1 MMSESSLLP
10 VQAGIEL
17 LTPED
22 DSPLTPHVVNE
33 LSTRLGN
40 DWKEFARN
48 TEHFQEVHIDNIDT
62 EEARVYEKC
71 QKMLKQWQE
80 RSLAVVTVAMV
91 KLNLVLMGRNDLLKD
106 VFNTISSVGG
116 SCRGAERNTS
126 SIAPHLRTTDPNV
139 SHLQYKHIKK
149 LCSYLD
155 TDHGVGVHNWKQL
168 GNAIFQ
174 GDPGACDQM
183 ESLHLSYFG
192 GGSPAKRFFKGL
204 GMRHPTLT
212 VSAFKDIALKQQRR
226 DVTTYMETLNCP
238 PGKQFRDLSHMEHDK
253 IALLL
258 DKDIRGVSDWRM
270 FADSL
275 GFTNDEI
282 NGFKLSVKE
291 RNEYSP
297 TQGLIDLMKQ
307 RYPLLNLTKVQAAAS
322 NIGRNDVAKY
332 LGTVIQEIVSG
343 E

>member
-1 MMSESSLLP
+1 MTSESGLLP

-17 LTPED
+17 LTPAD
-22 DSPLTPHVVNE
+22 DSPLTPQVIKE
-33 LSTRLGN
+33 LSDRLGP
-40 DWKEFARN
+40 DWKKFARN
-48 TEHFQEVHIDNIDT
+48 TEYFQDVQIENIVA
-62 EEARVYEKC
+62 EEPRVQEQC
-71 QKMLKQWQE
+71 QKMLKQWKE
-80 RSLAVVTVAMV
+80 RSLADVTLAMV
-91 KLNLVLMGRNDLLKD
+91 KLNLVAMRRNDLLKD
-106 VFNTISSVGG
+106 VFNTLPSSSVGG
-116 SCRGAERNTS
+116 RPAQQNS
-126 SIAPHLRTTDPNV
+126 SPYLRTDPNV
-139 SHLQYKHIKK
+139 SHLQYKHIKN
-149 LCSYLD
+149 LCTFLD

-174 GDPGACDQM
+174 GDSDACEQM

-226 DVTTYMETLNCP
+226 DVTTYIESLNSP
-238 PGKQFRDLSHMEHDK
+238 PGKHFRELSHLEHDK

-282 NGFKLSVKE
+282 NGFKLSLKE
-291 RNEYSP
+291 RSEYSP

-307 RYPLLNLTKVQAAAS
+307 RYPRLNLTKVQAAAS
-322 NIGRNDVAKY
+322 NIGRNDVAQY
-332 LGTVIQEIVSG
+332 LGTVIEEILTDNM
-343 E
+343 